1 MDLRRPFDF
10 WSKLQKEFQVRFRFA
25 FALRCLIYKVQS
37 FVLFRRENTRFAR
50 FFSVEQLT

>member
-37 FVLFRRENTRFAR
+37 FVLFRRENVRFAR